1 MVEEYWISNI
11 SFNLKKIGRREKIRR
26 TIILVD
32 TSCITKNI
40 ATVGKTGCASNR
52 AHACM
57 LAYTRAEIHFH
68 LSHTPHTPR
77 PGQTAK
83 QLVATPVD
91 PSQLLRNPWLNF
103 SRRILGEKPPLL
115 LLHRDHHFP
124 SINNSSRSR
133 FLYRMEFSNFC
144 SFFIKSVWRFTS
156 FNRNGIIREK
166 LVQIVIII
174 LLISLWIS
182 MNPNSI
188 EIFYCEVK
196 NGEFE

>member
-1 MVEEYWISNI
+1 MSNI
-11 SFNLKKIGRREKIRR
+11 SFNLKKIGRRGKIRR

-103 SRRILGEKPPLL
+103 SRRILGEKPP
-115 LLHRDHHFP
+115 
-124 SINNSSRSR
+124 ST
-133 FLYRMEFSNFC
+133 
-144 SFFIKSVWRFTS
+144 SFFSCI
-156 FNRNGIIREK
+156 E
-166 LVQIVIII
+166 III
-174 LLISLWIS
+174 FHRSTILVVVDFYIGWNSPISVHSLLSQFDDLLDL
-182 MNPNSI
+182 I
-188 EIFYCEVK
+188 ETEL
-196 NGEFE
+196 FERNWYKLSS